1 MCALGDNLEY
11 THRKE
16 RLIFLDLIKIFSAIV
31 IYMGHS
37 IKMFGCSY
45 GNQKLDTVVLAARIL
60 VMICFFVVSGFSI
73 YYNNSEINIL
83 NTDNLKNFYIKRFM
97 TIAPTYFLI
106 HILSYILVDTS
117 IRQAIYATPIDILC
131 LQSMYG
137 GLFGILHNGATW
149 FISSLMLGYFVYP
162 LVQELINAN
171 KNHLS
176 LVAIIFFIII
186 LYSEIV
192 MPQVFG
198 TPPGYVNPVFRAIQF
213 SSGVVLCATLLKGNQ
228 TFKFSKMLLINL
240 FIACILMT
248 MFSFY
253 NGMGKEYL
261 ILPAG
266 CFLIFA
272 GLIVSFYVR
281 PKRLTQNR
289 LIRYASGL
297 SYYFF
302 ILQAFLWNIAGP
314 ICEFTGLNNN
324 KWKILISFSLCVIL
338 SVLMNELF
346 DKPVK
351 KFLKRKLLKSI

>member
-1 MCALGDNLEY
+1 MCALGDNLES

-16 RLIFLDLIKIFSAIV
+16 RLIFLDLIKIFSAII

-83 NTDNLKNFYIKRFM
+83 NTDNLKNFYIKRFI

-137 GLFGILHNGATW
+137 GMFGILHNGATW
-149 FISSLMLGYFVYP
+149 FISSLILGYFVYP
-162 LVQELINAN
+162 LVQELTNIN
-171 KNHLS
+171 KKYLS
-176 LVAIIFFIII
+176 LFTIIFFIII

-192 MPQVFG
+192 MLQVFG

-213 SSGVVLCATLLKGNQ
+213 SGGVALCATLLKRNL
-228 TFKFSKMLLINL
+228 TFKSSKILLMNL
-240 FIACILMT
+240 LLVSALMT

-272 GLIVSFYVR
+272 GLIVSYYVR
-281 PKRLTQNR
+281 PKKLTQNR
-289 LIRYASGL
+289 FIRYASGL
-297 SYYFF
+297 SFYFF
-302 ILQAFLWNIAGP
+302 IIQAFLWNIAEP
-314 ICEFTGLNNN
+314 ICVLSGLTNN

-338 SVLMNELF
+338 SVMINELF

-351 KFLKRKLLKSI
+351 KLLKRKLLKSI